1 MYRSKMQVRLSDVYH
16 DFTSVIGENVRAVA
30 LGKIRKVLE
39 QKEGGGGAQR
49 GLPAFGCSPGKP
61 LSR

>member
-39 QKEGGGGAQR
+39 QKEGGGGSEGAACIWVQSWEA
-49 GLPAFGCSPGKP
+49 P
-61 LSR
+61 

>member
-39 QKEGGGGAQR
+39 QKEGEAKR
-49 GLPAFGCSPGKP
+49 GLPAFGFSPGKP

>member
-16 DFTSVIGENVRAVA
+16 DFTSVTGENVRAVA

-39 QKEGGGGAQR
+39 GGAER
-49 GLPAFGCSPGKP
+49 GLPAFGFNPGKP
-61 LSR
+61 LSG